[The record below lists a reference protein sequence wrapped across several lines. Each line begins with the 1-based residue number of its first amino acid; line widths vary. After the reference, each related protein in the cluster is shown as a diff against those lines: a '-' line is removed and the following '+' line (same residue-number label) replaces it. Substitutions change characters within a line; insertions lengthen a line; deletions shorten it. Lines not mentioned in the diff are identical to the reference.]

1 MSENKAGTRLNYIDN
16 LRWITVALLI
26 IYHAAMAYN
35 TWGEANY
42 IFFEPVK
49 AIASVVTFISPWF
62 MPLMF
67 ALAGVSS
74 KYSLQK
80 RGYAVFIRERL
91 IRLGIPLLAGIYA
104 INPVLS
110 FIADVT
116 HNGYKGTYLSHYRVF
131 FTEYTDFSGYDGG
144 FAIAHLWF
152 ILVLLLI
159 SILSCAVISILS
171 RFKTD
176 TVLFTAVTGIVLFL
190 LSALSFDIKTAG
202 KPVLL
207 YLCVYLTGYFIY
219 GNESAVKRIARY
231 KWVLLAVFIAS
242 SLVASFFY
250 NYFYADHGN
259 LVRVCTVISFL
270 TGVPA
275 LITAGHDHL
284 DLSNAFTR
292 HNAGISYVVYIIH
305 LPLLVVFQYYLSLA
319 GISTVTNFFLS
330 VLISYPVVYGMA
342 FLIGRTRYLRLLFGL
357 KVTSKKDK

>member
-1 MSENKAGTRLNYIDN
+1 MSGNKAGTRLNYIDN

-42 IFFEPVK
+42 IFFEPSK
-49 AIASVVTFISPWF
+49 AVASVVTFISPWF

-67 ALAGVSS
+67 ALAGMSS
-74 KYSLQK
+74 MHSLQK
-80 RGYAVFIRERL
+80 RGYAAFIRERL
-91 IRLGIPLLAGIYA
+91 IRLGIPSIAGIYV

-116 HNGYKGTYLSHYRVF
+116 HNGYKGTYLSHYKVF

-144 FAIAHLWF
+144 FAIAHIWF

-159 SILSCAVISILS
+159 SLISCAVIFILS

-176 TVLFTAVTGIVLFL
+176 TVLFTAVAGVVLFL
-190 LSALSFDIKTAG
+190 LSALSFDVKIAG
-202 KPVLL
+202 KPVLM
-207 YLCVYLTGYFIY
+207 YLCVYLTGYFVY
-219 GNESAVKRIARY
+219 GNEDIVKRIARY
-231 KWVLLAVFIAS
+231 KWVLLAVFLS
-242 SLVASFFY
+242 TSLVASVFY

-275 LITAGHDHL
+275 LISAGHDHL
-284 DLSNAFTR
+284 DISNAFTR
-292 HNAGISYVVYIIH
+292 LNAGISYVVYIIH
-305 LPLLVVFQYYLSLA
+305 LPVLVVFQYYLSLA
-319 GISTVTNFFLS
+319 GVSAVTNFFLS

-342 FLIGRTRYLRLLFGL
+342 FLIARTRYLRLLFGL
-357 KVTSKKDK
+357 KTSKKDK